1 MKIVRRRRRRRRR
14 TQGVFPA
21 LVALFAVAGISW
33 WLYPRDHA
41 DGEIEPVTLAAVA
54 PAPVGEPLPTAP
66 PQNPPGISQNR
77 PAGQGRLS
85 ELSLSLPQPE
95 IQTAAL
101 PSENPVPPTPV
112 RGADSLIEAGRQALA
127 RNDLISARKNFSDA
141 WAAGLSGTTADQ
153 VRAELVRIGIET
165 VFSGRILPG
174 DGLVDRYVIRTGDSL
189 AKIANQHVITADLIA
204 SINGIA
210 DKHRI
215 REGQAIK
222 VVRGPLHAVVHKGAY
237 RLDVYV
243 GDVLVQSFPV
253 GLGMDD
259 STPRGEWRVKNKLEN
274 PTYYP
279 PRGGAIV
286 SADDP
291 ANPLG
296 ERWIGLEGVSGEAL
310 SQERYGVHGT
320 SEPDTIGKSVSLG
333 CVRMQNADVEQ
344 LYSYLVEGRSTVT
357 IVE

>member
-1 MKIVRRRRRRRRR
+1 M
-14 TQGVFPA
+14 
-21 LVALFAVAGISW
+21 
-33 WLYPRDHA
+33 
-41 DGEIEPVTLAAVA
+41 
-54 PAPVGEPLPTAP
+54 
-66 PQNPPGISQNR
+66 
-77 PAGQGRLS
+77 
-85 ELSLSLPQPE
+85 
-95 IQTAAL
+95 
-101 PSENPVPPTPV
+101 
-112 RGADSLIEAGRQALA
+112 RGADSLIEAGRQAIA
-127 RNDLISARKNFSDA
+127 RNDLLAARKSLAEA
-141 WAAGLSGTTADQ
+141 WTGGLSGTEADQ
-153 VRAELVRIGIET
+153 VRAELVRIGNET
-165 VFSGRILPG
+165 VFSTRLLPG
-174 DGLVDRYVIRTGDSL
+174 DDLVDRYVIRTGDNL
-189 AKIANQHVITADLIA
+189 AKIANQHAITADLLA

-222 VVRGPLHAVVHKGAY
+222 VIHGPLRTVVHKKAY

-243 GDVLVQSFPV
+243 GDVLVRSFPV

-259 STPRGEWRVKNKLEN
+259 STPTGEWRVKNKLEN

-279 PRGGAIV
+279 PRGGAII

-320 SEPDTIGKSVSLG
+320 NEPDSIGKSVSLG
-333 CVRMQNADVEQ
+333 CVRMQNSDVEQ

>member
-1 MKIVRRRRRRRRR
+1 MRS
-14 TQGVFPA
+14 GDA
-21 LVALFAVAGISW
+21 LV
-33 WLYPRDHA
+33 
-41 DGEIEPVTLAAVA
+41 
-54 PAPVGEPLPTAP
+54 
-66 PQNPPGISQNR
+66 
-77 PAGQGRLS
+77 
-85 ELSLSLPQPE
+85 
-95 IQTAAL
+95 
-101 PSENPVPPTPV
+101 
-112 RGADSLIEAGRQALA
+112 EAGRQALA

-189 AKIANQHVITADLIA
+189 AKIANQHAITADLIA

>member
-1 MKIVRRRRRRRRR
+1 MRRRRRSRRR
-14 TQGVFPA
+14 TLGVFPA
-21 LVALFAVAGISW
+21 LFAFFAVAGVSW

-41 DGEIEPVTLAAVA
+41 DGELEPMALAAL
-54 PAPVGEPLPTAP
+54 PATAIREPLPTSPSLNHPTRQERVSEPTP
-66 PQNPPGISQNR
+66 PP
-77 PAGQGRLS
+77 S
-85 ELSLSLPQPE
+85 EVHA
-95 IQTAAL
+95 AAL
-101 PSENPVPPTPV
+101 PVEPAIQPVSVPTS
-112 RGADSLIEAGRQALA
+112 DSLIDTGRQALA
-127 RNDLISARKNFSDA
+127 RNDLIAARKSFNDA
-141 WAAGLSGTTADQ
+141 LAKGLTGPTADQ
-153 VRAELVRIGIET
+153 VHSELVRIGNET
-165 VFSGRILPG
+165 VFSGRNLPG
-174 DGLVDRYVIRTGDSL
+174 DELVDRYVIRTGDNL
-189 AKIANQHVITADLIA
+189 AKIANQHAITADLVA

-222 VVRGPLHAVVHKGAY
+222 VIRGPLRAVVHKRAY

-243 GDVLVQSFPV
+243 GDVLVRSFPV

-259 STPRGEWRVKNKLEN
+259 STPTGEWRVKNKLEN

-320 SEPDTIGKSVSLG
+320 NEPESIGKSVSLG
-333 CVRMQNADVEQ
+333 CVRMQNGDVEQ